1 MENQFM
7 DVKDKQTTG
16 LEIKGIINQGYLL
29 CIPIPPQNFDV
40 WCKKKMREQ
49 LAELK
54 SSYFFKGWLVAA
66 IEKKTKHE
74 GFLTNLQVPGSKAFR
89 ERAWD
94 SSAFCRVF
102 LVIR

>member
-40 WCKKKMREQ
+40 
-49 LAELK
+49 
-54 SSYFFKGWLVAA
+54 
-66 IEKKTKHE
+66 
-74 GFLTNLQVPGSKAFR
+74 
-89 ERAWD
+89 
-94 SSAFCRVF
+94 
-102 LVIR
+102 